1 MKDCTLLVNSYDGGE
16 DLWEGFFKAWSVQWS
31 GFDMPVVLNT
41 ESKNYSYPGFN
52 IKTFKLYQGK
62 KNVPWA
68 KRLIETLKRIDTEY
82 ILFFLDDFW
91 LDAPVDVE
99 FFEKTVEWLRKNPD
113 VATISYQP
121 TNGQN
126 IQDGRFER
134 FEKRPQKGEYRMNCQ
149 AAIWRREKLISFLR
163 PHESAW
169 EWEFYGSI
177 RSRKYKDG
185 LYTQIEGTPMV
196 FSYNISVGGTIHRGK
211 WNREVVVPLAEM
223 YGLTIDY
230 AKRGFWEDYAN
241 KGMPHKRNLWRGIKN
256 RINKIRS
263 II

>member
-16 DLWEGFFKAWSVQWS
+16 DLWEGFFKAWSVQWA

-68 KRLIETLKRIDTEY
+68 KRLIETLKRIDTDY

-99 FFEKTVEWLRKNPD
+99 FFEKTLEWLRKNPD

-169 EWEFYGSI
+169 DWERDGSI
-177 RSRKYKDG
+177 RSSRYKDC
-185 LYTQIEGTPMV
+185 LYTLIDGSPLI
-196 FSYNISVGGTIHRGK
+196 FSYDLGGVIYKGRWCRSVIEPLVKELEISV
-211 WNREVVVPLAEM
+211 
-223 YGLTIDY
+223 DY
-230 AKRGFWEDYAN
+230 TRRGFHEDWKN
-241 KGMPHKRNLWRGIKN
+241 SNPKRKRNLWRGIKN
-256 RINKIRS
+256 RINRIRS